1 MENPYIAEI
10 LCNSVGPMPPPVID
24 GDVERGLRGGIRH
37 RGADRLKH
45 AIEAA
50 DLDEV
55 RRQITEEELEAARDR
70 RDDLTGQVERCRGL
84 IERSR
89 TWVGF

>member
-1 MENPYIAEI
+1 MLEVLVRKTETIKRE
-10 LCNSVGPMPPPVID
+10 LGSLSKVID
-24 GDVERGLRGGIRH
+24 DDVERRPRGGIRH
-37 RGADRLKH
+37 RDADRLKH

-70 RDDLTGQVERCRGL
+70 RNDLTEPSRRRGAAAAA
-84 IERSR
+84 RA
-89 TWVGF
+89 VG